1 MEKMI
6 TIDRHISEQEKKY
19 PGASGALSDVLYQIA
34 LAGKIINREVNRAGL
49 INLLGKTGDVNVQ
62 GEVVAKLDDYAN
74 EVLVRTLGM
83 GGRVCLIGSEETPDV
98 IRMNMESSRAKYVV
112 NFDPLDGSSNIDA
125 NVSIGTIFSI
135 HERVTP
141 VTQDPTDEDVLQ
153 LGRKMVAA
161 GYIVYGSSTIMVYT
175 TRNGTV
181 DGFTLDPS
189 VGEFLRSHPDIRTPK
204 RGKILSCNIGYQHYW
219 AQGVRDYVEAVTQE
233 NPELGRPYTLRYIGS
248 LVADFHRNLLY
259 GGIFIYP
266 PNVAGPR
273 RHKGKLRLLYEANP
287 LAAVAEN
294 AGGLATNGCHD
305 VLDVQ
310 PRELHQRTPLIIGS
324 YDDVSELMDYL
335 RRRGEDV
342 ETV

>member
-6 TIDRHISEQEKKY
+6 TIDRHISEQERKY

-49 INLLGKTGDVNVQ
+49 INLLGKTGDTNVQ
-62 GEVVAKLDDYAN
+62 GEAVAKLDDYAN

-98 IRMNMESSRAKYVV
+98 IRMNTESSRAKYVV

-141 VTQDPTDEDVLQ
+141 VTQDPTDADVLQ
-153 LGRKMVAA
+153 IGRKMVAA

-219 AQGVRDYVEAVTQE
+219 AQGVRDYIEAVTQE
-233 NPELGRPYTLRYIGS
+233 DPEKGRPFTMRYIGS

-266 PNVAGPR
+266 PNITGPR

-310 PRELHQRTPLIIGS
+310 PKELHQRTPLIIGS
-324 YDDVSELMDYL
+324 YDDVTELMNYL

-342 ETV
+342 LVG